1 MTEPLE
7 PTAGRRGWIISDGK
21 TGNDVQARGVFDALR
36 LDYEIKHVR
45 PTGIWQALSP
55 WGPVDPAE
63 GFGAPHSRFRP
74 PWPDF
79 AMSIGRLATPYIRRL
94 RQLAGSAT
102 YTVILQDPGVA
113 AKAADLVWVPEHDMR
128 RGPNVITTL
137 TAPHS
142 FTRER
147 LRRLRAYL
155 PSDIAALPKPRVAV
169 LLGGPNGYFAYTK
182 SVLARLAAALGTLA
196 AQGAG
201 LMVTPSRRTPPE
213 VVAFVRDTTAG
224 ARRLLWEGSGDNPY
238 PAFLAHADAFVVPAD
253 SVNMTGEPCATGK
266 PVYVFTPAGGSSKFA
281 RFHAALRRYGA
292 TRPLPDP
299 FERLE
304 NWHYVPLSSSDAIAA
319 EIARRWLKRRQML
332 GAPPPAHVSE
342 A

>member
-7 PTAGRRGWIISDGK
+7 ATAGRRGWIISDGK

-36 LDYEIKHVR
+36 LDYEIKHVL
-45 PTGIWQALSP
+45 PSAIWQALSP

-63 GFGAPHSRFRP
+63 RFGAPQSRFCP

-79 AMSIGRLATPYIRRL
+79 AMSIGRLTTPYIRKL
-94 RQLAGSAT
+94 KQLAGLAT
-102 YTVILQDPGVA
+102 YTVILQDPRVA
-113 AKAADLVWVPEHDMR
+113 ATTADLFWVPAHDTR

-147 LRRLRAYL
+147 LRELRTCL

-169 LLGGPNGYFAYTK
+169 LLGGPNGYFTYSQPAL
-182 SVLARLAAALGTLA
+182 VRLAAALGTLS

-213 VVAFVRDTTAG
+213 VVAFVRETTVG
-224 ARRLLWEGSGDNPY
+224 ARRLLWEGCGDNPY
-238 PAFLAHADAFVVPAD
+238 PAFLAHADAFIVPAD

-266 PVYVFTPAGGSSKFA
+266 PVYVFMPAGGSSKFT
-281 RFHAALRRYGA
+281 RFHAALRGYGA

-304 NWHYVPLSSSDAIAA
+304 SWSYVPLSSSDAIAA

-332 GAPPPAHVSE
+332 GAHAHASE

>member
-1 MTEPLE
+1 MTERLE

-63 GFGAPHSRFRP
+63 GFGAPHGRFRP

-113 AKAADLVWVPEHDMR
+113 AKTADLFWVPEHDMR

-182 SVLARLAAALGTLA
+182 PVLVRLAAALGTLA

-201 LMVTPSRRTPPE
+201 LRVTPSRRTPPE